1 MKKIISI
8 IALALVGLHV
18 QAQSLWDKSA
28 PDDRLTFGLRAGVN
42 FATTDADEANSTV
55 THYHIGLAVDYNII
69 KSFSISSG
77 LYIVEKGFKGNYPEL
92 TRTVTA
98 AYTDTK
104 SNLTATYL
112 QIPLMASWRI
122 EAPSGVQFH
131 INVGPYFAFG
141 IGGSAVYKPYDMTYA
156 REYDQDTFGD
166 KGFWL
171 RNDVGIKVGI
181 GVLIKK
187 AYAEVSYDYGLK
199 NVAKV
204 YGDFHT
210 RNVNMTI
217 GCNF

>member
-131 INVGPYFAFG
+131 INIGPYFAFG

-166 KGFWL
+166 KGFWKHQDIGL
-171 RNDVGIKVGI
+171 SGSVNVLIGHFTAGI
-181 GVLIKK
+181 G
-187 AYAEVSYDYGLK
+187 YEYGFSD
-199 NVAKV
+199 VAKV
-204 YGDFHT
+204 FGKFNT
-210 RNVNMTI
+210 RNANMTI
-217 GCNF
+217 GYNF

>member
-55 THYHIGLAVDYNII
+55 T
-69 KSFSISSG
+69 FSISSG

-92 TRTVTA
+92 TRNVTVP
-98 AYTDTK
+98 YSDTK
-104 SNLTATYL
+104 SYLTATYL
-112 QIPLMASWRI
+112 QIPVMASWRI

-171 RNDVGIKVGI
+171 RNDVGIKAGI